1 MNRKRMIVQ
10 VLLVAM
16 VLVRS
21 VWADAEKAA
30 EIMQGARDAHE
41 KWTDYVCVVKQ
52 EQITEG
58 ETTTQLGKLNWLA
71 PGYVRNQ
78 MTTPGPEGEMTT
90 LMVTD
95 GRDVYTETKGASG
108 PVAVFHYSIAQPKPI
123 PGGPL
128 PKLKQKE
135 AHIPI
140 QMMDQLAPMYD
151 WAVDE
156 TMNGGMIQDMAMD
169 VVIGTYRQGAAAEHI
184 KAEEG
189 KENDVAL
196 KRRLNLRRNLIE
208 SMVGS
213 IRVWI
218 GRNDKF
224 VHRIE
229 MIPPEGSDAK
239 KLSSGPLAGV
249 AKTKIVTTYLDVK
262 FDQKQT
268 PADFVYTPPAGAEI
282 REMPSY

>member
-1 MNRKRMIVQ
+1 MKLTQIT
-10 VLLVAM
+10 LLAFAVGMLAAP
-16 VLVRS
+16 S
-21 VWADAEKAA
+21 ISADPAKAA

-52 EQITEG
+52 EHITDG
-58 ETTTQLGKLNWLA
+58 KTTTQLGKLNWLS

-78 MTTPGPEGEMTT
+78 LTSPGPDGEVTT

-95 GRDVYTETKGASG
+95 GRDVYTETKGPEG
-108 PVAVFHYSIAQPKPI
+108 PPAVFHYTIAQPKPI
-123 PGGPL
+123 PGAPL
-128 PKLKQKE
+128 PKLTQKE
-135 AHIPI
+135 AHTPI

-156 TMNGGMIQDMAMD
+156 NMNGGMIQDMAMD
-169 VVIGTYRQGAAAEHI
+169 VVIGTYRKGAAAEHI
-184 KAEEG
+184 TAEEG
-189 KENDVAL
+189 KEKDVAT

-213 IRVWI
+213 MRVWI
-218 GRNDKF
+218 GRSDKF

-229 MIPPEGSDAK
+229 MIPPEGSDAM
-239 KLSSGPLAGV
+239 KLSAGPLSGV
-249 AKTKIVTTYLDVK
+249 PKTKIVTTYLDVK

-268 PADFVYTPPAGAEI
+268 PADFVYTPPAGVEI
-282 REMPSY
+282 TEMPGQ